1 MKKKSIILT
10 TLLIILTFCFSI
22 VAIYK
27 HYFYPN
33 IEVKSINSEAI
44 IDNKKLLAKFFPN
57 KLNLSLSEISLESK
71 VNFTEEELTDLFISV
86 VNEIPDLKNNVT
98 GLKVNINNNKI
109 YIFINFKYNNLPLQ
123 IKTIFMPYS
132 ENGEGIF
139 HFQEGKI
146 GFINIEKD
154 TFFKY
159 LEDTSIIQ
167 FDKKQGNVIISF
179 VNTDILEITDIS
191 TNENNLD
198 ILFKAHLNLFK
209 SKKDNDF

>member
-1 MKKKSIILT
+1 
-10 TLLIILTFCFSI
+10 
-22 VAIYK
+22 
-27 HYFYPN
+27 
-33 IEVKSINSEAI
+33 
-44 IDNKKLLAKFFPN
+44 
-57 KLNLSLSEISLESK
+57 
-71 VNFTEEELTDLFISV
+71 
-86 VNEIPDLKNNVT
+86 
-98 GLKVNINNNKI
+98 
-109 YIFINFKYNNLPLQ
+109 
-123 IKTIFMPYS
+123 MPYS